1 MENVFIFSKLLSFFT
16 LFLGD
21 TLKYIIICPFKWFCF
36 LLSSVM
42 YQAFQFFLIFLFT
55 GVFLL
60 RILCKVCIYFFKE
73 FYFPLHNNLTF
84 ILFPRDIFS
93 VKVLRW
99 FNFFFFF
106 TFVHPTYDCNRQKF
120 WRKKNINFILKLFV
134 LRCSF

>member
-73 FYFPLHNNLTF
+73 FYFPLHNNLIF

-106 TFVHPTYDCNRQKF
+106 YFCPSHIWLQQTKVLEQKKTNILQ
-120 WRKKNINFILKLFV
+120 KKT
-134 LRCSF
+134 

>member
-1 MENVFIFSKLLSFFT
+1 MENVFIFSKLLSFYT

-21 TLKYIIICPFKWFCF
+21 TLKYITICPFKWFCF

-73 FYFPLHNNLTF
+73 FYFPLHNNLIF

-99 FNFFFFF
+99 FNFFFFLLLSIPHMTATDKSF
-106 TFVHPTYDCNRQKF
+106 GEKKRIFC
-120 WRKKNINFILKLFV
+120 RKKT
-134 LRCSF
+134 